1 MSGRP
6 WSVVA
11 VSAALILAAVT
22 SALMGV
28 ALSMV
33 SGCCGSPE
41 GSDPL
46 AAMVGLGVGAGLTLA
61 AVGLWS
67 GRMPRWA
74 LVTTSAAAPAICSV
88 AAVGSLDL
96 QVLAPLVVLGWLT
109 FWWWLGRDAPTR
121 WRRAR
126 ASTRPVE
133 VTQPDRK

>member
-11 VSAALILAAVT
+11 VSAALVLGAAA
-22 SALMGV
+22 SALVGV
-28 ALSMV
+28 ALSLV
-33 SGCCGSPE
+33 SGCCGSPS

-46 AAMVGLGVGAGLTLA
+46 AAMLGLGVSAGLILA
-61 AVGLWS
+61 AAGLWS

-74 LVTTSAAAPAICSV
+74 LVTVSAVAPAILSA

-96 QVLAPLVVLGWLT
+96 QAIAPLVVLGWLT

-133 VTQPDRK
+133 ATQPGSG